1 VEGSPGAEFKEQA
14 SLYFVRP
21 AVYRMRLEFPL
32 GQRSS
37 LLRTGTYDMHVLH
50 AAVGADDAEL
60 TAILMRNSDRMLTL
74 LGNARVVYDPSLDR
88 TIRLDLRQHHFTH
101 LAQHRIVGPLPRA
114 NKMQRLMLRRSA
126 FRRCDRCP

>member
-1 VEGSPGAEFKEQA
+1 
-14 SLYFVRP
+14 
-21 AVYRMRLEFPL
+21 MRLEFPL